1 MGEGGRKGGCCVRVL
16 FFLCAFLPQTRA
28 ACDGGVKAFR
38 PSLRPVFPPSFSFL
52 KPGSLWCVRSR
63 PLWGCEL
70 PAGLRQYSMGCVSPA
85 PLLDCSL
92 PPRPRPLCAA
102 LPHRPPL
109 PFPAWGSLR
118 VEPRG
123 IRSWSTWC
131 FKNYYATSIFTLLW
145 VFFKVFL
152 PNWTVRYGDS
162 FHLKPRFSFHGG
174 ECDYL

>member
-1 MGEGGRKGGCCVRVL
+1 MGEGGRKGGFCVRVL
-16 FFLCAFLPQTRA
+16 FFSAPSSPKLGPPAT
-28 ACDGGVKAFR
+28 GGKGFR

-70 PAGLRQYSMGCVSPA
+70 PAGLRHHSMGCFSPA

-102 LPHRPPL
+102 LSHRPPL

-131 FKNYYATSIFTLLW
+131 FKNYDATSIFTLLW
-145 VFFKVFL
+145 VFF
-152 PNWTVRYGDS
+152 
-162 FHLKPRFSFHGG
+162 LKFSYQTGR
-174 ECDYL
+174 